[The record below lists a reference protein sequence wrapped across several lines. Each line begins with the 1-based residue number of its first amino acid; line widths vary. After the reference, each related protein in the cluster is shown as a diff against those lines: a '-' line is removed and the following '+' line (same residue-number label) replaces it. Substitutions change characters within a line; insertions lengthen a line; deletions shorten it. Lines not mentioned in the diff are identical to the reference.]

1 MRIENYKDAKEYQDL
16 NFKAKSVFKKAIKVL
31 NEEDIKKLYFIK
43 NTELYSKFN
52 KLSEDEQYNY
62 ILRVKKSN
70 QTLEENIIEFENVLR
85 KIYKNALILGG
96 IILIFSLIFCLIVF
110 RGFGFWSFVMN
121 ILGAPM
127 FFSYI
132 FYVFSV
138 NLYARIGIDYKIA
151 QLISFFFLIFFV
163 VLLLF
168 LNTI

>member
-1 MRIENYKDAKEYQDL
+1 MRIENYKDTKEYQDL

-70 QTLEENIIEFENVLR
+70 QTLEENIIEFQNILG

-96 IILIFSLIFCLIVF
+96 IILIFSLIVF

-121 ILGAPM
+121 ILGVPM

-138 NLYARIGIDYKIA
+138 NFYARIGINYKIA
-151 QLISFFFLIFFV
+151 QLISFFFLIFFE

>member
-1 MRIENYKDAKEYQDL
+1 MKLEDYMETKEYKNL
-16 NFKAKSVFKKAIKVL
+16 NFKAKSVFKKAVKVL
-31 NEEDIKKLYFIK
+31 NEKDVKKLYFIK
-43 NTELYSKFN
+43 DTELYSKFN
-52 KLSEDEQYNY
+52 KFSEDEQYNY
-62 ILRVKKSN
+62 ILRVKKSKE
-70 QTLEENIIEFENVLR
+70 TLEENIIEFENILG

-138 NLYARIGIDYKIA
+138 NFYARIGINYKIA
-151 QLISFFFLIFFV
+151 QLISLFFLIFFE